1 MKAFVL
7 AAVATFALA
16 VPAFAAPCN
25 TGTTKAKD
33 PTPGQVN
40 PKSSDIDKSSQ
51 NLAGGQQPG
60 SPGTVGAMNNAGVN
74 QMVGQKSGSEAKND
88 QGAGVGASS
97 KNLAGGQ
104 QPASPGTVGAMNNA
118 GANQKLGDQAPKDDG
133 C

>member
-1 MKAFVL
+1 MRTLILAVVAATAL
-7 AAVATFALA
+7 AAPAL
-16 VPAFAAPCN
+16 AAPCN

-40 PKSSDIDKSSQ
+40 PKSSDVDKSSQ
-51 NLAGGQQPG
+51 NLAGGQQPA
-60 SPGTVGAMNNAGVN
+60 SPGTVGAMNAAGAN
-74 QMVGQKSGSEAKND
+74 QMVGQKPGSEAKND
-88 QGAGVGASS
+88 QGTGVGTSS

-118 GANQKLGDQAPKDDG
+118 GANQKLGDQGAKDDG